1 MCVVLRGQS
10 SINYTRILLTSITA
24 NMRDLAERQIRLT
37 FKIVSNISKQINTTI
52 SKEIKRLRFL
62 NDRDLRN

>member
-1 MCVVLRGQS
+1 
-10 SINYTRILLTSITA
+10 
-24 NMRDLAERQIRLT
+24 MRDLAERQIRLT